1 MDWGKGRRK
10 REKSAQENKYS
21 VLSRQTYIRFV
32 AKQLYF
38 IFQLPDKLVY
48 GIARAFLSYSF

>member
-48 GIARAFLSYSF
+48 GIA